1 MMQRL
6 RHAACSFMLAL
17 LPLAAHAQ
25 SQSESEKPAVQDLY
39 EKALQSI
46 AEGRK
51 TDASNTLMQVIEN
64 EPNHAGAYLE
74 VALIQCGL
82 GRADEAER
90 LFAIIETRF
99 NPNEGILE
107 VISSARDTGCD
118 RWRPVSSSSVMIG
131 RGYDDNVNQG
141 ARHPT
146 GLDTDGLELEGLLDE
161 FLPRSDQY
169 TALTADYMRELT
181 PNGSVGFAQLI
192 LRRNDTESRFD
203 STALYAGVEA
213 PYRFGKWTLRAT
225 GIGGIVMLGGKIY
238 QRQVQLQ
245 ARVGP
250 PFQLPDKL
258 QFNVIGGVTH
268 AQYTSLTNFDS
279 DTYEM
284 RGQFTYRAAEVH
296 ASASIGFAKD
306 LARSDRPGGD
316 RQGATLNV
324 LLRRPV
330 YGSATGELAYTG
342 QKWRSDLPYS
352 PGVINQIRN
361 QTTHMLRA
369 TLMYPLKDNQYLQL
383 EGRMVRNRENISI
396 FQYNNRLI
404 QLSWHYQ
411 MP

>member
-1 MMQRL
+1 MMQRF
-6 RHAACSFMLAL
+6 RWMASIAILAL
-17 LPLAAHAQ
+17 CPLAAHAQ
-25 SQSESEKPAVQDLY
+25 QEKSDNPVVQDLY

-64 EPNHAGAYLE
+64 EPSHAGAYLE

-118 RWRPVSSSSVMIG
+118 RWRPLSSSSVMVG

-141 ARHPT
+141 ARHPA

-181 PNGSVGFAQLI
+181 PNGTVGFTQLI

-225 GIGGIVMLGGKIY
+225 GIGGLVMLGGKIY
-238 QRQVQLQ
+238 QRTAQLQ

-250 PFQLPDKL
+250 PFPLPDKL

-279 DTYEM
+279 DTFEL
-284 RGQFTYRAAEVH
+284 RGQFTYRAASVH
-296 ASASIGFAKD
+296 ASASVGYAKD
-306 LARSDRPGGD
+306 QARSDRPGGD
-316 RQGATLNV
+316 RQGASLNL
-324 LLRRPV
+324 LLRMPV
-330 YGSATGELAYTG
+330 FGGATGELAYTG
-342 QKWRSDLPYS
+342 QQWRSKLPYS
-352 PGVINQIRN
+352 PGVINQVRD
-361 QTTHMLRA
+361 QTTQMLRG
-369 TLMYPLKDNQYLQL
+369 TIVYPLKENQSLQL
-383 EGRMVRNRENISI
+383 EGRFVHNRENIPI

-404 QLSWHYQ
+404 QLSWNWQ
-411 MP
+411 LP